1 MFNRASSDVFPFVF
15 IMYFLQL
22 VMAHR
27 QPRRPRPHQNGC
39 AVNYK
44 SVTCP
49 HILTCDHSGNGMPV
63 HHVIKEAYLSYWR
76 EIRRRERK

>member
-1 MFNRASSDVFPFVF
+1 MFNCASSDVFPFVF

-39 AVNYK
+39 AVNYNG
-44 SVTCP
+44 VTCDD
-49 HILTCDHSGNGMPV
+49 T
-63 HHVIKEAYLSYWR
+63 
-76 EIRRRERK
+76 